1 MTQSE
6 KKQLQITACKVR
18 MGVIESTYGA
28 KAGHPGG
35 SLSAA
40 EVFTYLYFK
49 EMNIDPKNPKWE
61 DRDRFVLSKGHTTP
75 GLYAT
80 LANRGFF
87 PVEDLPTFRH
97 IDSYLQGHPNM
108 NMVPGV
114 DMSTGSL
121 GQGVSVAVGMAKG
134 AKHTG
139 KANRVYTLLGDGEIQ
154 EGQVWEACMAAAHY
168 KLDNLCVIV
177 DNNGLQIDGN
187 IADVMSPY
195 PIVDKLLAFGF
206 HTVAI
211 DGHDFDAIEKALN
224 QAKTVKGQPTA
235 IVMSTTKGKGVSYM
249 ENNVGWHGKAP
260 NDEEAEIALKE
271 LAAQLAE
278 VEGM

>member
-1 MTQSE
+1 MTSSE

-18 MGVIESTYGA
+18 MGVVESTYGA

-61 DRDRFVLSKGHTTP
+61 GRDRFVLSKGHTTP
-75 GLYAT
+75 GLYAA

-108 NMVPGV
+108 RTVPGV

-121 GQGVSVAVGMAKG
+121 GQGVSVATGMALA
-134 AKHTG
+134 AKHMG
-139 KANRVYTLLGDGEIQ
+139 KTNRVYSLLGDGEIE

-168 KLDNLCVIV
+168 KLDNLCIVV
-177 DNNGLQIDGN
+177 DNNGLQIDGPV
-187 IADVMSPY
+187 AEVMSPY
-195 PIVDKLLAFGF
+195 PIVDKLEAFGF
-206 HTVAI
+206 HVEQV
-211 DGHDFDAIEKALN
+211 DGHNFDELEAAFNKARE
-224 QAKTVKGQPTA
+224 VKGQPTA
-235 IVMSTTKGKGVSYM
+235 IVMKTVKGKGVSYM

-260 NDEEAEIALKE
+260 NAAEYEQAMTELK
-271 LAAQLAE
+271 AQLAE
-278 VEGM
+278 LEAM

>member
-1 MTQSE
+1 MTLSE
-6 KKQLQITACKVR
+6 KKQLQITACKIR
-18 MGVIESTYGA
+18 MGIIESTYGA

-35 SLSAA
+35 SLSAT
-40 EVFTYLYFK
+40 EMFTYLYFK

-75 GLYAT
+75 GLYST
-80 LANRGFF
+80 LAHRGFF

-121 GQGVSVAVGMAKG
+121 GQGISVAVGMAKG
-134 AKHTG
+134 AKYIG
-139 KANRVYTLLGDGEIQ
+139 KENRVYTLLGDGEIQ

-168 KLDNLCVIV
+168 DLDNLCIIV
-177 DNNGLQIDGN
+177 DNNGLQIDGD

-195 PIVDKLLAFGF
+195 PIVDKLEAFGF
-206 HTVAI
+206 HVIAI
-211 DGHDFDAIEKALN
+211 DGHDFDAIEAALN
-224 QAKTVKGQPTA
+224 EAKTVKGKPSA
-235 IVMSTTKGKGVSYM
+235 IVMKTVKGKDVSYM
-249 ENNVGWHGKAP
+249 ENNAGWHGKAP
-260 NDEEAEIALKE
+260 NDAEYAQAMTELKAL
-271 LAAQLAE
+271 LAE
-278 VEGM
+278 LEG

>member
-1 MTQSE
+1 MTSSE

-18 MGVIESTYGA
+18 MGIIESTHSA

-35 SLSAA
+35 SLSAT
-40 EVFTYLYFK
+40 EIFTYLYFK

-61 DRDRFVLSKGHTTP
+61 DRDRFVLSKGHTAP

-80 LANRGFF
+80 LAHRGFF
-87 PVEDLPTFRH
+87 PVEDLKTLRK

-108 NMVPGV
+108 NLVPGV

-121 GQGVSVAVGMAKG
+121 GQGISTAVGMALA

-139 KANRVYTLLGDGEIQ
+139 KTNRVYSLLGDGEIQ

-168 KLDNLCVIV
+168 KLDNLCIIV

-195 PIVDKLLAFGF
+195 PIVGKLEAFGF
-206 HTVAI
+206 KTLAI
-211 DGHDFDAIEKALN
+211 DGHDFDAIEEAFATAKA
-224 QAKTVKGQPTA
+224 TKGMPTA
-235 IVMSTTKGKGVSYM
+235 IVITSIKGKDVSFM
-249 ENNVGWHGKAP
+249 ENDAGWHGKAP
-260 NDEEAEIALKE
+260 NDAEYEQAMAE
-271 LAAQLAE
+271 LNAKMTEL
-278 VEGM
+278 EGM